1 MMNDGATYTNDRMEI
16 MNKRTVLIG
25 AVLCLI
31 ASMSWGAMFPVAH
44 EALKHI
50 DPFYFSFIRYF
61 IVGIILSVILLVKEG
76 RSAFR
81 LEGRG
86 LALTFYG
93 SMAFVV
99 YNMCVFLGQ
108 QKMGTAGTI
117 VASIMEVL
125 MPVITIVLLW
135 LFARRKPNATT
146 LRNIAI
152 AFVGA
157 IFVITRGDFGFF
169 SMKGG
174 QLFPLLLIFIG
185 VTGWVVY
192 SLGGSRFQ
200 AWSILRYSTLTC
212 LLGNGVA
219 LLVVASGTAA
229 GWLSIPT
236 LETLSSIKYE
246 MTFMSLLPGL
256 VALLSWN
263 KGLKMLS
270 STHGILFINFVPI
283 TTFVILAFQG
293 YSINAFE
300 IGGTLL
306 IIAAL
311 AHNTLI
317 QGGAANRWVPR
328 TIRTYARY
336 SRLQLVKAMRMLT
349 SKV

>member
-1 MMNDGATYTNDRMEI
+1 MLK
-16 MNKRTVLIG
+16 NKVLLG

-61 IVGIILSVILLVKEG
+61 VVGVLLAVILYFKEG
-76 RSAFR
+76 KSAFR

-86 LALTFYG
+86 LALTFFG

-99 YNMCVFLGQ
+99 YNMGVFLGQ

-117 VASIMEVL
+117 IASIMEVL

-135 LFARRKPNATT
+135 VFARRKPNGTT

-157 IFVITRGDFGFF
+157 LFVITRGDFTFF
-169 SMKGG
+169 SMGNG
-174 QLFPLLLIFIG
+174 QFLPLLSILIG

-192 SLGGSRFQ
+192 SLGGAQFK
-200 AWSILRYSTLTC
+200 AWSTLRYSTLTC
-212 LLGNGVA
+212 ILGNGVA
-219 LLVVASGTAA
+219 FLVVASGTAA
-229 GWLSIPT
+229 GWLDVPS
-236 LETLSSIKYE
+236 LETLSTIKYE
-246 MTFMSLLPGL
+246 MAFMSLLPGL

-263 KGLKMLS
+263 KGLQLLS
-270 STHGILFINFVPI
+270 STHGVLFINFVPI
-283 TTFVILAFQG
+283 TTFVIIAFQG

-300 IGGTLL
+300 IGGTL
-306 IIAAL
+306 IIILAL
-311 AHNTLI
+311 AHNTLS
-317 QGGAANRWVPR
+317 QGGSSSWMPR
-328 TIRTYARY
+328 PIQTYARY
-336 SRLQLVKAMRMLT
+336 SRFQLFKVMRSLT
-349 SKV
+349 SKM